1 MTFCNFFKNSI
12 QPGDN
17 FTGELTLSI
26 RYSSSFEL
34 LTLMDGLNDNH
45 NLSIYSSKEP
55 SLVIYSMSQED
66 NEMVWV
72 IFELIMILQDISP
85 GEAAQ

>member
-1 MTFCNFFKNSI
+1 M
-12 QPGDN
+12 
-17 FTGELTLSI
+17 
-26 RYSSSFEL
+26 
-34 LTLMDGLNDNH
+34 TLMDGLNDNH
-45 NLSIYSSKEP
+45 NLFIYSSQEP

-72 IFELIMILQDISP
+72 IFELIMILPDISP